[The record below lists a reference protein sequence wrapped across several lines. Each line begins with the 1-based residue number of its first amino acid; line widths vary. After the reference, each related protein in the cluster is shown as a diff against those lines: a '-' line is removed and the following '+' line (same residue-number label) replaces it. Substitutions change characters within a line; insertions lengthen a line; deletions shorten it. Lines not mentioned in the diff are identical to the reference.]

1 MKMKKAAAS
10 AMAAMIALS
19 MLAGCGDNNTSENS
33 SSKSSESTGSSASA
47 EDVTIWYYWET
58 EGHQKALDKVIQDY
72 NASQDAYEVTAKY
85 VPFADFKKQ
94 LSIGASADELPD
106 IAILDSPDHASYASM
121 GIFEDLTGKFNVDN
135 YYEGTVNSCTVDG
148 KLYGVPFGANCLAL
162 YYNEDMLTEKG
173 CKVPATWDELKETA
187 QALTTDSVSGL
198 AFSSVQNEEGTFN
211 FVPWLWTTGAS
222 SYEMNSEGGIKSLT
236 YVKDLVD
243 SGAMSKEC
251 TNWTQG
257 DVMNQ
262 FISGNVAMM
271 VNGPWQIPTMQKEA
285 PDLNW
290 KVTLIPRDSEY
301 ASCLGGENYAVIKGG
316 NTEGALDFLNYA
328 TSEEQVKYLM
338 SEFGYISANQTI
350 AESQFEADSPY
361 QPFVEELKYAQPR
374 GPLADWP
381 SVSDAISLAYNE
393 VMTGTATPEA
403 AAEKAQTTID
413 GIVNK

>member
-1 MKMKKAAAS
+1 
-10 AMAAMIALS
+10 
-19 MLAGCGDNNTSENS
+19 
-33 SSKSSESTGSSASA
+33 
-47 EDVTIWYYWET
+47 
-58 EGHQKALDKVIQDY
+58 
-72 NASQDAYEVTAKY
+72 
-85 VPFADFKKQ
+85 
-94 LSIGASADELPD
+94 
-106 IAILDSPDHASYASM
+106 
-121 GIFEDLTGKFNVDN
+121 
-135 YYEGTVNSCTVDG
+135 
-148 KLYGVPFGANCLAL
+148 
-162 YYNEDMLTEKG
+162 
-173 CKVPATWDELKETA
+173 
-187 QALTTDSVSGL
+187 
-198 AFSSVQNEEGTFN
+198 
-211 FVPWLWTTGAS
+211 
-222 SYEMNSEGGIKSLT
+222 
-236 YVKDLVD
+236 
-243 SGAMSKEC
+243 
-251 TNWTQG
+251 
-257 DVMNQ
+257 MNQ

-285 PDLNW
+285 PELNW
-290 KVTLIPRDSEY
+290 KVTLIPKDSEY

-361 QPFVEELKYAQPR
+361 QPFVEELKYAQSR